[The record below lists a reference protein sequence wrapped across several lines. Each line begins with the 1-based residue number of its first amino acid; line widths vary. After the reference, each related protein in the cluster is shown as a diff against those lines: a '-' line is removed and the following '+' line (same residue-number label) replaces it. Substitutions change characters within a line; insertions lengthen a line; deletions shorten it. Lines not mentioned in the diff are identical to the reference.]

1 VTTSLKN
8 DGQKLDLLAGFST
21 IVRVSDPNP
30 TIVERWSMI
39 QVEQRETLRQMYFL
53 QRLPIREIAR
63 RTGVARQSIRKAIS
77 DDELPHYTLS
87 KPRPKPRLDP
97 FKLSLEQMLAENK
110 TLPRKQR
117 YTAHRIFQLLQKE
130 GYTGS
135 ESTVRGY
142 IGQLKKAHQ
151 RPPTF
156 LPLEFEPGQD
166 AQVDWGV
173 AEAIIGGVRQTVQV
187 FVMRL
192 NYSRRAFVRAY
203 PAQKQEAFFEGH
215 VLAFQHFG
223 GVPHRIA
230 YDNLAAAVKILVEGR
245 VREEQ
250 RAFVA
255 FRSHYLF
262 MSHFCTPGQGHEKG
276 GVEHEVGFARRN
288 FMVPIPQATSFEALN
303 TYLLEQCLADEVRV
317 VAGQVASIHQLGLS
331 EKAQLRP
338 LPLRHFECCVTR
350 EARLTPYS
358 QLIYETNRYSVP
370 VELARANLTIKAYP
384 FRLDIVGQAEGGES
398 AVTKPQLIASHPRC
412 YGRQQ
417 DVFNPLHYLKLLEQR
432 PGAFDYAKPLKR
444 WREEWPPVYHRMLEC
459 LKAKWPEGR
468 GVKEFI
474 AILKLHQ
481 THDAA
486 LVEAAVSQALE
497 WGCVHF
503 DGVNHCLYQQGQPVQ
518 LSLPLL
524 DLSQH
529 PELAKVGN
537 QPLDLGRYDQL
548 LKEKRG

>member
-1 VTTSLKN
+1 
-8 DGQKLDLLAGFST
+8 
-21 IVRVSDPNP
+21 
-30 TIVERWSMI
+30 MI

-53 QRLPIREIAR
+53 QHIPIREIAR
-63 RTGVARQSIRKAIS
+63 KTGVSRQSIRKALAE
-77 DDELPHYTLS
+77 DDLPSYTLT

-97 FKLSLEQMLAENK
+97 FKERIETMLAENK

-117 YTAHRIFQLLQKE
+117 YTAHRIFQLLQKD
-130 GYTGS
+130 GYAGS
-135 ESTVRGY
+135 ESNVRGY
-142 IGQLKKAHQ
+142 IGQLKQARQ
-151 RPPTF
+151 RPATF

-223 GVPHRIA
+223 GVPHRLA

-262 MSHFCTPGQGHEKG
+262 QSHFCTPGQGHEKG
-276 GVEHEVGFARRN
+276 GVEHAVGFARRN
-288 FMVPIPQATSFEALN
+288 FMVPIPQAASFEALN
-303 TYLLEQCLADEVRV
+303 AYLLSECVADGVRV
-317 VAGQVASIHQLGLS
+317 VAGQKASIEQLWQS

-338 LPLRHFECCVTR
+338 LPLRHFECSVTR
-350 EARLTPYS
+350 PARLTPYS

-384 FRLDIVGQAEGGES
+384 FRVDILGEAESEGLLKTQ
-398 AVTKPQLIASHPRC
+398 VIASHPRS
-412 YGRQQ
+412 YGREQ
-417 DVFNPLHYLKLLEQR
+417 DMFNPLHYLKLLEQR

-481 THDAA
+481 THHPA
-486 LVEAAVSQALE
+486 LVEAAISQALA

-503 DGVNHCLYQQGQPVQ
+503 DGVNHCLYHQGQPVQ

-529 PELAKVGN
+529 PELASVGN